1 MFHTLHVDG
10 ETMSTNVENP
20 ENGDESK
27 KNRSFEETKRL
38 IVSSAARVFSRRGYS
53 SGTTKEIA
61 AELQM
66 SQPAVY
72 HYIGSKALLLDE
84 IALLVASDFLQSLE
98 IALAESDNPD
108 IRMRNVMRRFTE
120 ALLRNQ
126 YECMVFWRER
136 HSFSED
142 LRLNIAEQ
150 ERNYMKSVANLVADL
165 QKKGILTSTVSS
177 EVLAQAI
184 IGMPA
189 WSYQWYRNDRHP
201 DARELADVYC
211 DLVGLP

>member
-1 MFHTLHVDG
+1 MFGALHLDG
-10 ETMSTNVENP
+10 ETMSINLEKS
-20 ENGDESK
+20 EAHDEAK

-61 AELQM
+61 SELQM

-84 IALLVASDFLQSLE
+84 IALLVASDFQKSLA
-98 IALAESDNPD
+98 IALEESDNLD
-108 IRMRNVMRRFTE
+108 IRLRNVVRRFTE

-126 YECMVFWRER
+126 YECLVFWRER
-136 HSFSED
+136 HSFSEH

-150 ERNYMKSVANLVADL
+150 ERQFMKTVSGIVFDL
-165 QKKGILTSTVSS
+165 QEKNILNSKVSS

-189 WSYQWYRNDRHP
+189 WSYQWYRHDRHP
-201 DARELADVYC
+201 DAHELADVYC

>member
-1 MFHTLHVDG
+1 MDLQNT
-10 ETMSTNVENP
+10 ES
-20 ENGDESK
+20 GDLSP

-84 IALLVASDFLQSLE
+84 IAVLVASDFQKSLS
-98 IALAESDNPD
+98 IALEESANDD
-108 IRMRNVMRRFTE
+108 VRLRNVVRRFTE

-142 LRLNIAEQ
+142 LRNRIAEQ
-150 ERNYMKSVANLVADL
+150 EREFMKSVASLVADL
-165 QKKGILTSTVSS
+165 QQSNILTSSVSS

-189 WSYQWYRNDRHP
+189 WSYQWYRHDRHP
-201 DARELADVYC
+201 DAHKLADVYC

>member
-1 MFHTLHVDG
+1 MDLQNT
-10 ETMSTNVENP
+10 ES
-20 ENGDESK
+20 GDLSP

-84 IALLVASDFLQSLE
+84 IAVLVASDFQKSLS
-98 IALAESDNPD
+98 IALEESANDD
-108 IRMRNVMRRFTE
+108 VRLRNVVRRFTE

-142 LRLNIAEQ
+142 LRNRIAEQ
-150 ERNYMKSVANLVADL
+150 EREFMKSVASLVADL
-165 QKKGILTSTVSS
+165 QQSNTLTSSVSS

-189 WSYQWYRNDRHP
+189 WSYQWYRHDRHP
-201 DARELADVYC
+201 DAHKLADVYC

>member
-1 MFHTLHVDG
+1 MFGALHLDG
-10 ETMSTNVENP
+10 ETMSINLENT
-20 ENGDESK
+20 EAGDDAK

-61 AELQM
+61 SELQM

-84 IALLVASDFLQSLE
+84 IALLVASDFQKSLT
-98 IALAESDNPD
+98 IALEESDNPD
-108 IRMRNVMRRFTE
+108 IRLRNVVRRFTE

-126 YECMVFWRER
+126 YECLVFWRER
-136 HSFSED
+136 HSFSD
-142 LRLNIAEQ
+142 HLRVNIAEQ
-150 ERNYMKSVANLVADL
+150 ERQFMKSVSNLVADL
-165 QKKGILTSTVSS
+165 QEKNILNSKVSS

-189 WSYQWYRNDRHP
+189 WSYQWYRHDRHP
-201 DARELADVYC
+201 DAHELADVYC

>member
-84 IALLVASDFLQSLE
+84 IALLVASDFLKSLE

-150 ERNYMKSVANLVADL
+150 ERNYMRSVANLVADL

>member
-1 MFHTLHVDG
+1 
-10 ETMSTNVENP
+10 MSQLENHN
-20 ENGDESK
+20 ENTPATESGANDSESSPK
-27 KNRSFEETKRL
+27 QLRSHEETKRM
-38 IVSSAARVFSRRGYS
+38 IVASAAKVFSQRGYTA
-53 SGTTKEIA
+53 GTTKEIA

-84 IALLVASDFLQSLE
+84 IALLVAGDFLKSLDT
-98 IALAESDNPD
+98 ALAESDNPN
-108 IRMRNVMRRFTE
+108 IRLRNVVRRFTE

-126 YECMVFWRER
+126 FACMVFWRER
-136 HSFSED
+136 HSFGED
-142 LRLNIAEQ
+142 LRTTIASQ
-150 ERNYMKSVANLVADL
+150 EREFMKTVTGLVADL
-165 QKKGILTSTVSS
+165 QKTGHLDADVSS

-189 WSYQWYRNDRHP
+189 WSYQWYRPNRHP
-201 DARELADVYC
+201 DPHQLADVYC

>member
-1 MFHTLHVDG
+1 MFRTLHLDG
-10 ETMSTNVENP
+10 KAMGTVSETTDS
-20 ENGDESK
+20 GDSSK
-27 KNRSFEETKRL
+27 QTRSHDETKRM
-38 IVSSAARVFSRRGYS
+38 IVASAAKVFSRRGYTA
-53 SGTTKEIA
+53 GTTKEIA

-84 IALLVASDFLQSLE
+84 IAMLVANDFRNSLE
-98 IALAESDNPD
+98 IALAESESPAV
-108 IRMRNVMRRFTE
+108 RLRNVVRRFTE

-126 YECMVFWRER
+126 FECMVFWRER
-136 HSFSED
+136 HSFSEN
-142 LRLNIAEQ
+142 LRKKIADQ
-150 ERNYMKSVANLVADL
+150 EREFMREVTGLVADL
-165 QKKGILTSTVSS
+165 QKSGHLDSSESS

-189 WSYQWYRNDRHP
+189 WSYQWYRPNRHP
-201 DARELADVYC
+201 DPHRLADVYC

>member
-1 MFHTLHVDG
+1 
-10 ETMSTNVENP
+10 MSQLENLN
-20 ENGDESK
+20 ENTPATESGANDSESSPK
-27 KNRSFEETKRL
+27 QLRSHEETKRM
-38 IVSSAARVFSRRGYS
+38 IVASAAKVFSQRGYTA
-53 SGTTKEIA
+53 GTTKEIA

-72 HYIGSKALLLDE
+72 HYIGSKTLLLDE
-84 IALLVASDFLQSLE
+84 IALLVAGDFLKSLDT
-98 IALAESDNPD
+98 ALAESDNPN
-108 IRMRNVMRRFTE
+108 IRLRNVVRRFTE

-126 YECMVFWRER
+126 FACMVFWRER

-142 LRLNIAEQ
+142 LRTTIASQ
-150 ERNYMKSVANLVADL
+150 EREFMKTVTGLVADL
-165 QKKGILTSTVSS
+165 QKTGHLDADVSS

-189 WSYQWYRNDRHP
+189 WSYQWYRPNRHP
-201 DARELADVYC
+201 DPHQLADVYC

>member
-1 MFHTLHVDG
+1 MFGALHLDG
-10 ETMSTNVENP
+10 ETMSINLENT
-20 ENGDESK
+20 EAGDDAK

-61 AELQM
+61 SELQM

-84 IALLVASDFLQSLE
+84 IALLVASDFQKSLA
-98 IALAESDNPD
+98 IALEESDNPD
-108 IRMRNVMRRFTE
+108 IRLRNVVRRFTE

-142 LRLNIAEQ
+142 LRINIAEQ
-150 ERNYMKSVANLVADL
+150 ERQFMKSVANLVADL
-165 QKKGILTSTVSS
+165 QEREILMSTVSS

-189 WSYQWYRNDRHP
+189 WSYQWYRHDRHP
-201 DARELADVYC
+201 DAHELADVYC

>member
-1 MFHTLHVDG
+1 MFLALPLDG
-10 ETMSTNVENP
+10 ETMGINFESTEV
-20 ENGDESK
+20 GGESN

-38 IVSSAARVFSRRGYS
+38 IVSSAARVFSRRGYT

-84 IALLVASDFLQSLE
+84 IAMLVASDFQKSLA
-98 IALAESDNPD
+98 IALEESGNPD
-108 IRMRNVMRRFTE
+108 IRLRNVVRRFTE

-142 LRLNIAEQ
+142 LRIKIAEQ
-150 ERNYMKSVANLVADL
+150 ERQFMRSVSGLVADL
-165 QKKGILTSTVSS
+165 QAKNLLMSTVSS

-201 DARELADVYC
+201 DPHQLADVYC
-211 DLVGLP
+211 DLVGIP

>member
-1 MFHTLHVDG
+1 MGTEAESADPA
-10 ETMSTNVENP
+10 EASK
-20 ENGDESK
+20 NG
-27 KNRSFEETKRL
+27 RSYEETKRM
-38 IVSSAARVFSRRGYS
+38 IVASAARVFSRRGYTA
-53 SGTTKEIA
+53 GTTKEIA

-84 IALLVASDFLQSLE
+84 IAMLVANDFRSSLDV
-98 IALAESDNPD
+98 ALAESPTPEV
-108 IRMRNVMRRFTE
+108 RLRNVVRRFTE

-126 YECMVFWRER
+126 HECMVFWRER

-142 LRLNIAEQ
+142 LRKKIAAQ
-150 ERNYMKSVANLVADL
+150 ERDFMRSVAGLVADL
-165 QKKGILTSTVSS
+165 QNQNLMTSDVSA

-189 WSYQWYRNDRHP
+189 WSYQWYRQDRHP
-201 DARELADVYC
+201 DPQQLADVYC

>member
-1 MFHTLHVDG
+1 MFQTLHLDG
-10 ETMSTNVENP
+10 ESINMDLQNTES
-20 ENGDESK
+20 GDLSP

-84 IALLVASDFLQSLE
+84 IAVLVASDFQKSLS
-98 IALAESDNPD
+98 IALEESANDD
-108 IRMRNVMRRFTE
+108 VRLRNVVRRFTE

-142 LRLNIAEQ
+142 LRNRIAEQ
-150 ERNYMKSVANLVADL
+150 EREFMKSVASLVADL
-165 QKKGILTSTVSS
+165 QQSNTLTSSVSS

-189 WSYQWYRNDRHP
+189 WSYQWYRHDRHP
-201 DARELADVYC
+201 DAHKLADVYC

>member
-1 MFHTLHVDG
+1 
-10 ETMSTNVENP
+10 MSQLENLNENP
-20 ENGDESK
+20 SATESEVDDSVSSPK
-27 KNRSFEETKRL
+27 QLRSHEETKRM
-38 IVSSAARVFSRRGYS
+38 IVASAAKVFSQRGYTA
-53 SGTTKEIA
+53 GTTKEIA

-84 IALLVASDFLQSLE
+84 IALLVSGDFRKSLE
-98 IALAESDNPD
+98 TALAESENPN
-108 IRMRNVMRRFTE
+108 IRLRNVVRRFTE

-126 YECMVFWRER
+126 FACMVFWRER

-142 LRLNIAEQ
+142 LRSTIASQ
-150 ERNYMKSVANLVADL
+150 EREYMQTVAGLVADL
-165 QKKGILTSTVSS
+165 QKTGHLDSAVSS

-189 WSYQWYRNDRHP
+189 WSYQWYRPNRHP
-201 DARELADVYC
+201 DPHQLADVYC

>member
-1 MFHTLHVDG
+1 MTINF
-10 ETMSTNVENP
+10 ESTEV
-20 ENGDESK
+20 GDESK

-38 IVSSAARVFSRRGYS
+38 IVASAARVFSRRGYT

-61 AELQM
+61 AELKM

-84 IALLVASDFLQSLE
+84 IALLVASDFQKSLAT
-98 IALAESDNPD
+98 ALAESDHPD
-108 IRMRNVMRRFTE
+108 LRLRNVVRRFTE

-142 LRLNIAEQ
+142 LRKRIAEQ
-150 ERNYMKSVANLVADL
+150 EREFMKSVAGLVADL
-165 QKKGILTSTVSS
+165 QDRKILTNTVSS

-189 WSYQWYRNDRHP
+189 WSYQWYRHDRHP
-201 DARELADVYC
+201 DAHQLADVYC
-211 DLVGLP
+211 DLVGIP

>member
-84 IALLVASDFLQSLE
+84 IALLVASDFLKSLE

-150 ERNYMKSVANLVADL
+150 ERNYMRSVANLVADL
-165 QKKGILTSTVSS
+165 QKRGILTSTVSS

>member
-1 MFHTLHVDG
+1 MSINLENT
-10 ETMSTNVENP
+10 ET
-20 ENGDESK
+20 GDDAK

-61 AELQM
+61 SELQM

-84 IALLVASDFLQSLE
+84 IALLVASDFQKSLA
-98 IALAESDNPD
+98 IALEESADPD
-108 IRMRNVMRRFTE
+108 IRLRNVVRRFTE

-142 LRLNIAEQ
+142 LRINIAEQ
-150 ERNYMKSVANLVADL
+150 ERQFMKSVANLVADL
-165 QKKGILTSTVSS
+165 QEKKTLMSTVSS

-189 WSYQWYRNDRHP
+189 WSYQWYRHDRHP
-201 DARELADVYC
+201 DAHELADVYC

>member
-1 MFHTLHVDG
+1 MFGALHLDG
-10 ETMSTNVENP
+10 ETMSINLEKS
-20 ENGDESK
+20 EAHDEAK

-61 AELQM
+61 SELQM

-84 IALLVASDFLQSLE
+84 IALLVASDFQKSLA
-98 IALAESDNPD
+98 IALEESDNPD
-108 IRMRNVMRRFTE
+108 IRLRNVVRRFTE

-126 YECMVFWRER
+126 YECLVFWRER
-136 HSFSED
+136 HSFSEH

-150 ERNYMKSVANLVADL
+150 ERQFMKTVSGIVFDL
-165 QKKGILTSTVSS
+165 QEKNILNSKVSS

-189 WSYQWYRNDRHP
+189 WSYQWYRHDRHP
-201 DARELADVYC
+201 DAHELADVYC

>member
-1 MFHTLHVDG
+1 
-10 ETMSTNVENP
+10 MSINLENT
-20 ENGDESK
+20 EAGDEAK

-61 AELQM
+61 SELQM

-84 IALLVASDFLQSLE
+84 IALLVASDFQKSLA
-98 IALAESDNPD
+98 IALEESDNPD
-108 IRMRNVMRRFTE
+108 IRLRNVVRRFTE

-142 LRLNIAEQ
+142 LRVNIAEQ
-150 ERNYMKSVANLVADL
+150 ERQFMKSVANLVADL
-165 QKKGILTSTVSS
+165 QERKILMSTVSS

-189 WSYQWYRNDRHP
+189 WSYQWYRHDRHP
-201 DARELADVYC
+201 DAHELADVYC

>member
-84 IALLVASDFLQSLE
+84 IALLVASDFLKSLE

-150 ERNYMKSVANLVADL
+150 ERNYMRSVANLVADL
-165 QKKGILTSTVSS
+165 QKKGILTSNVSS

>member
-1 MFHTLHVDG
+1 MG
-10 ETMSTNVENP
+10 IEP
-20 ENGDESK
+20 ENTETGDLSK
-27 KNRSFEETKRL
+27 QTRSYDETKRM
-38 IVSSAARVFSRRGYS
+38 IVASAARVFSRRGYTA
-53 SGTTKEIA
+53 GTTKEIA

-84 IALLVASDFLQSLE
+84 IAMLVANDFRG
-98 IALAESDNPD
+98 ALDVALNESDNPD
-108 IRMRNVMRRFTE
+108 VRLRNVVRRFTE

-142 LRLNIAEQ
+142 LREKIALQ
-150 ERNYMKSVANLVADL
+150 ERDFMVSVAGLVADL
-165 QKKGILTSTVSS
+165 QSSGHLSSEVSS

-189 WSYQWYRNDRHP
+189 WSYQWYRPTRHP
-201 DARELADVYC
+201 DPHKLADVYC